1 MVRIQPLNLSQAH
14 GPGLALPED
23 EVHVYW
29 LECDSADG
37 AGQWLGLLSPEELER
52 HGRFVFE
59 KDRRLFLLAHATAR
73 LVLARYT
80 DCDPKSLE
88 FDVNAYGKPRLRPR
102 AGSPCPGFNLSHT
115 HGLVAVAVAHEED
128 IGVDVENSQRTTG
141 WADLVKTVFTPEEQA
156 ELWRCPAG
164 QRQQRFYEL
173 WTLKEAYIK
182 ARGMGLSL
190 PLQGFSIRMPENRP
204 IGIAFGEEIADDP
217 SGWRFELFA
226 VETFRLAL
234 AIRARNRKQWT
245 VRLLS
250 AQTAPAR

>member
-1 MVRIQPLNLSQAH
+1 M
-14 GPGLALPED
+14 LALPQD

-29 LECDSADG
+29 LECDSA
-37 AGQWLGLLSPEELER
+37 AGGEQWLGLLSHEELDR
-52 HGRFVFE
+52 HSRFVFE
-59 KDRRLFLLAHATAR
+59 RDRRPFLLAHVTAR

-88 FDVNAYGKPRLRPR
+88 FDLNAYGKPRLRPR

-115 HGLVAVAVAHEED
+115 HGLVALAVAHEED
-128 IGVDVENSQRTTG
+128 IGVDVENSHRAAD
-141 WADLVKTVFTPEEQA
+141 WADLVKNVFTPEEQA
-156 ELWRCPAG
+156 GLWRCLPA

-190 PLQGFSIRMPENRP
+190 PLQDFSIRMPENRP
-204 IGIAFGEEIADDP
+204 IGIAFGAQIADDP
-217 SGWRFELFA
+217 AGWRFELFA
-226 VETFRLAL
+226 IETFRLAL
-234 AIRARNRKQWT
+234 AIRARNRQQWT

-250 AQTAPAR
+250 AQTVLER